1 MNKKIYSIFSFVTL
15 IASLLAMVMVTGCSD
30 DDEQLQ
36 STYGYVQ
43 FKLLKGASFEKG
55 TTSRATTDKLE
66 MLSEAQKVKV
76 VMQYNGS
83 TITQTLLLNSYNM
96 ENAEFGLR
104 SDKLKLLAGNYT
116 VIGFYLYNKLDQ
128 VLYAGPSGNDNVFTI
143 VSDGLHTQPLKID
156 AVARG
161 MVTFKLVKEFV
172 KTVQQRI
179 KIIRLTIL

>member
-83 TITQTLLLNSYNM
+83 TITHSGKPQV
-96 ENAEFGLR
+96 
-104 SDKLKLLAGNYT
+104 T
-116 VIGFYLYNKLDQ
+116 VRPPKD
-128 VLYAGPSGNDNVFTI
+128 
-143 VSDGLHTQPLKID
+143 
-156 AVARG
+156 
-161 MVTFKLVKEFV
+161 
-172 KTVQQRI
+172 
-179 KIIRLTIL
+179 